1 MKTFKKIET
10 IQKPMLVIEYDD
22 SVPSPREDTNRGYFI
37 TVDRNLNSPDQNEQL
52 ENIMRA
58 SGDETQNQE
67 DHIQIMANLINT
79 ETNEQ
84 VIAIYPITKYEH
96 SGISFSLGTTKGF
109 DNSNNGFYIITDKTL
124 KEFDEGLSKNTSG
137 QKDVIQAELEEY
149 NKWINGEVYRFTL
162 YDNKG
167 EEIDA
172 CGGFYD
178 LEAVQQNLPVDW
190 AKEDLNDYIIY

>member
-22 SVPSPREDTNRGYFI
+22 SVPSPREDTNLGYFI
-37 TVDRNLNSPDQNEQL
+37 TVDSKLNSPDTKEQL

-58 SGDETQNQE
+58 SGDEAQNQE

-124 KEFDEGLSKNTSG
+124 KEFDEGLSKNTGG

>member
-22 SVPSPREDTNRGYFI
+22 SVPSPREDTNLGYFI